1 MIVLHHYPLCPQ
13 SRSIRLALAELD
25 LPFTLVEE
33 RPWEWRSGF
42 LAMNPAGE
50 LPLLERPDGSILCG
64 AYAIAEFLDESAAG
78 AGAARGRTPR
88 LFPGSPEDRAE
99 VRRLTDWFQ
108 RKFDRE
114 VSCELLEQK
123 VYAALRATPAHT
135 TDTGLIRAIR
145 TNLRHHLNY
154 IGFLAQQRRWLAGD
168 EMSFA
173 DLSAAAQLSSID
185 YLGEVPWGENTAA
198 RDWYSRIK
206 SRPSFRALL
215 ADRVPGT
222 VPSAHYA
229 NLDF

>member
-1 MIVLHHYPLCPQ
+1 MIALHHYSICPQ
-13 SRSIRLALAELD
+13 SRSIRLALSELD
-25 LPFTLVEE
+25 LPFTMVDE
-33 RPWEWRSGF
+33 RPWEWRDGF

-50 LPLLERPDGSILCG
+50 LPLLEQPDGSFLCG
-64 AYAIAEFLDESAAG
+64 AYAIAEYLDEG
-78 AGAARGRTPR
+78 ALGPDTPRGRAIR

-114 VSCELLEQK
+114 VTSELLEQK
-123 VYAALRATPAHT
+123 VYAALRATPARR
-135 TDTGLIRAIR
+135 TDTDLIRAIR
-145 TNLRHHLNY
+145 ANLRYHLSY

-185 YLGEVPWGENTAA
+185 YLGEIPWNENSAA